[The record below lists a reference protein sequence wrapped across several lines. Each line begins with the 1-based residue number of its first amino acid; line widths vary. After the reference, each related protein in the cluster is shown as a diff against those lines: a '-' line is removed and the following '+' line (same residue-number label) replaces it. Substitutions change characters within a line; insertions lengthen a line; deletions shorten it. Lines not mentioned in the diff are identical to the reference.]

1 MGADY
6 EEIPLT
12 ARLSEPIGLPQ
23 LRNFFARLASGGF
36 VRPQGGSIGPSE
48 SNEAEGMAKKDGA
61 IELEGTIVESLPNA
75 MFRVEL
81 DNGHKVLAHISG
93 KMRMHYIRIL
103 PDDRVVVELSPYD
116 LTRGRIVYRY
126 K

>member
-1 MGADY
+1 
-6 EEIPLT
+6 
-12 ARLSEPIGLPQ
+12 
-23 LRNFFARLASGGF
+23 
-36 VRPQGGSIGPSE
+36 
-48 SNEAEGMAKKDGA
+48 MAKKESA
-61 IELEGTIVESLPNA
+61 IELEGMITESLPNA